1 MDENEDLDNK
11 KNIEIVVGD
20 TSDLSFSE
28 VNEFMNELKPRDIKG
43 SKKNI
48 IIPTDKK
55 NVNKNENDENKT
67 EEQNPD
73 TDENNN
79 EEKNNTENK

>member
-11 KNIEIVVGD
+11 KNI
-20 TSDLSFSE
+20 E

-55 NVNKNENDENKT
+55 NVNKNENDENKD
-67 EEQNPD
+67 EKQNPD
-73 TDENNN
+73 TDENIN

>member
-55 NVNKNENDENKT
+55 NVNKNENDENKD
-67 EEQNPD
+67 EKQNPD
-73 TDENNN
+73 TDENIN